1 MTVRLVYLVTVD
13 WYFCSHRLPL
23 AVAARDAGYQV
34 SVVTQVG
41 AHGERIRD
49 HGLDLVPVRFPRAAG
64 RPLQDLRVL
73 ASLPG
78 IYSRLRPHLAHH
90 VAIKPV
96 LYGAAAAALARVPVT
111 VNALAGLGYAFTGER
126 ALGAAMRLPLRLA
139 LRRASAWTI
148 LQNPEDRT
156 ALERSGLLVPER
168 VRLIRGSGVDLERFV
183 AHPEPAGDP
192 VVVLASRLLWDKGV
206 GEFVHAAR
214 SLRQAGVKARFV
226 LVGEPDAEN
235 PAAVSVDALQAWQG
249 EGVVEW
255 WGRRDDMPAV
265 LSGAHLF
272 CLPSYREGMPK
283 VLLEAAACG
292 RAAVSTAVSGCRDAV
307 HDGVTGLLV
316 PPRNPDAL
324 AGALG
329 RLIADASLRRAMGR
343 AARTLAEAEFGVER
357 VIAQTLA
364 LYEEALDG
372 VCLS

>member
-1 MTVRLVYLVTVD
+1 MPRLVYLVTVD

-34 SVVTQVG
+34 SVVTQVD
-41 AHGERIRD
+41 AHGELIRD
-49 HGLDLVPVRFPRAAG
+49 HGLDLVPIRFPRAAG

-73 ASLPG
+73 ASLPR

-96 LYGAAAAALARVPVT
+96 LYGAPAAALARVPAT
-111 VNALAGLGYAFTGER
+111 VNAVAGLGYAFTGER
-126 ALGAAMRLPLRLA
+126 ALGAGMRLPLRLA
-139 LRRASAWTI
+139 LRRSSAWSI
-148 LQNPEDRT
+148 LQNADDRT
-156 ALERSGLLVPER
+156 ALERSGLVAPER

-183 AHPEPAGDP
+183 AQPEPCGDP
-192 VVVLASRLLWDKGV
+192 VVLLASRLLWDKGV
-206 GEFVHAAR
+206 GEFVQAAR
-214 SLRQAGVKARFV
+214 SLREAGVKARFV
-226 LVGEPDAEN
+226 LVGEPDVEN
-235 PAAVSVDALQAWQG
+235 PSAVPAASLQAWQG
-249 EGVVEW
+249 EGVIEW

-265 LSGAHLF
+265 LAGAHVF

-307 HDGVTGLLV
+307 RDGVTGLLV
-316 PPRNPDAL
+316 PPRDSDAL
-324 AGALG
+324 AAALG
-329 RLIADASLRRAMGR
+329 RLIADAALRGTMGR

-357 VIAQTLA
+357 VIEQTLA
-364 LYEEALDG
+364 LYEEALEG